1 MGVAF
6 GLLVLGLIL
15 HAVFVG
21 EMLAHGMVGPL
32 VILAQWLVGGQSGR
46 LQLPDRA
53 GQVQHPQAEREHQTN
68 GVQLRRPPHRAEP

>member
-32 VILAQWLVGGQSGR
+32 VILAQWLVGGGAPS
-46 LQLPDRA
+46 A
-53 GQVQHPQAEREHQTN
+53 
-68 GVQLRRPPHRAEP
+68 RPLIYPIR